1 MKKKTKIESI
11 NIGGTFSKEGKTY
24 VIVSRDNSFT
34 YASCTNGDGFRYIF
48 VNGVE
53 LNNYGK

>member
-1 MKKKTKIESI
+1 MQVENVKI
-11 NIGGTFSKEGKTY
+11 GDTFTKEGKTY
-24 VIVSRDNSFT
+24 VIVGRDNIFT

-48 VNGVE
+48 VNGVK